1 MIPVLSLNGV
11 ETTQHARVS
20 LVVLEFLS
28 KLKDNKNMK
37 NTEFSRKLDQIFG
50 KEQLHDEGFLDFVLK
65 KTGNKQNLGR
75 LKRSVL
81 FYVDN
86 IDSRVVFI

>member
-1 MIPVLSLNGV
+1 
-11 ETTQHARVS
+11 
-20 LVVLEFLS
+20 
-28 KLKDNKNMK
+28 MK

-86 IDSRVVFI
+86 IDSGLDKQKTPAHALLPELKIPSIKNGLNHQL